1 MRDNAIGKLHL
12 FTQDEFL
19 ADILGALVGG
29 YRNVNSGLLVWS
41 NPWEPSGWE
50 LTEGFMKKWGFLV
63 NGCTDLV
70 QSTNRWRD
78 LRGEEPLVFELN

>member
-1 MRDNAIGKLHL
+1 M